1 MSLPESMNS
10 TAADTQTDEET
21 DGTLHEKN
29 SGKSAQTIRNIY
41 ADEAHAWVEIYQDGL
56 GWIPVEVS
64 PKYYGEGEK
73 AHRKQR
79 VDQVKTE
86 ELQMNVKMPP
96 KKLSEKHTIPIQRYV
111 GIMLGMIVLLIVFL
125 LLHRSICR
133 YQRKKGRQQGTLQ
146 DQIGYLAK
154 ELSYWLKADG
164 MHEMIQR
171 SDAFIDQMQKYER
184 LSDDHTQKSPSNDLS
199 QQCENDLSQQREN
212 DWKEHQD
219 EKSKNGFAKTDKYI
233 QRNFQKKTSSSDF
246 AKAGKNISSDIWK
259 KECNIEQVLTILER
273 RAFSEEE
280 AKAEEKHSMEIYVE
294 HIRKQIFRNASR
306 FKKAVLVIWYGI

>member
-1 MSLPESMNS
+1 
-10 TAADTQTDEET
+10 
-21 DGTLHEKN
+21 
-29 SGKSAQTIRNIY
+29 
-41 ADEAHAWVEIYQDGL
+41 
-56 GWIPVEVS
+56 
-64 PKYYGEGEK
+64 
-73 AHRKQR
+73 
-79 VDQVKTE
+79 
-86 ELQMNVKMPP
+86 MNVKMPP

-133 YQRKKGRQQGTLQ
+133 YQRKKGRQQGTLP

-184 LSDDHTQKSPSNDLS
+184 LSDDRTQKSPSNDLS
-199 QQCENDLSQQREN
+199 QQSEN

-219 EKSKNGFAKTDKYI
+219 EKFKNGFAKTDKYI
-233 QRNFQKKTSSSDF
+233 QRNFQKKASSSDF

-280 AKAEEKHSMEIYVE
+280 AKAEEKHSMETYVE

>member
-1 MSLPESMNS
+1 MVVQHNL
-10 TAADTQTDEET
+10 QTDEET

-29 SGKSAQTIRNIY
+29 SGKFAQTIRNIY

-133 YQRKKGRQQGTLQ
+133 YQRKKGRQQGTLP

-184 LSDDHTQKSPSNDLS
+184 LSDDRTQKSPSNDLS
-199 QQCENDLSQQREN
+199 QQSEN

-219 EKSKNGFAKTDKYI
+219 EKFKNGFAKTDKYI
-233 QRNFQKKTSSSDF
+233 QRNFQKKASSSDF